1 MGKYRKILV
10 AFDGSESSR
19 NALRQAIMLAR
30 TEQSWI
36 KALAV
41 FPSYEGDIDLTG
53 VRNIKDVMKG
63 PSERL
68 ISEAMDIAKEE
79 KASVISNVE
88 QGEVYE
94 TIVDVA
100 EAENCDL
107 VVLGRKGLGD
117 LERML
122 MGSVTA
128 RVIAHS
134 EKDILVVP
142 RDVKLSTDKILLA
155 VDGSAHSDAALDRA
169 LHFARTFKG
178 SLTAVSVVDIYPEFY
193 AEAPEVV
200 ENMEKKSV
208 EMVVRVREKV
218 EKSGLKVE
226 TKVLRGSAAEE
237 IVGLAREIGAGVIFM
252 GSRGR
257 SGLKKLLMGSV
268 AEKVIG
274 LAPCPVLVA
283 KA

>member
-178 SLTAVSVVDIYPEFY
+178 ALTAVSVVDIYPEFY